1 MNNTI
6 TVKRDLRLKPS
17 YLTLQEREIFCFIN
31 NEQYHTAEGLAVIV
45 TEPDKTEINKKQ
57 VILLVHRHL
66 SHKNAIYQP
75 LLANVLSLL
84 GYWVIRFDFRGQG
97 DSETNANLQLGRTVS
112 QDIEDLETI
121 IKSLNPYFSKGYK
134 ELFGE
139 DEMSIKMV
147 IAHSRGVLPIIK
159 HFGSINTYERVPY
172 LVNCCGRYSSEGLLE
187 RYTKLYPKWKQQ
199 KGFWVKTFH
208 HGEYINYWVPEGEVL
223 DAGQFS
229 TECFKHIHKTTN
241 VVNIYGTCDHVI
253 PSDDATKYHNTFG
266 SRSFQFLVPGSD
278 HNFYGLIDDK
288 NPYNLPTKRER
299 TNYSYYL
306 AALIYLGVQ
315 NDSFH
320 DVDKFQI
327 KSASAELLA
336 S

>member
-1 MNNTI
+1 M
-6 TVKRDLRLKPS
+6 
-17 YLTLQEREIFCFIN
+17 
-31 NEQYHTAEGLAVIV
+31 AVIV
-45 TEPDKTEINKKQ
+45 TEPDKTKINKKQ

-187 RYTKLYPKWKQQ
+187 RYTKLYPKWKQ
-199 KGFWVKTFH
+199 
-208 HGEYINYWVPEGEVL
+208 
-223 DAGQFS
+223 
-229 TECFKHIHKTTN
+229 
-241 VVNIYGTCDHVI
+241 
-253 PSDDATKYHNTFG
+253 
-266 SRSFQFLVPGSD
+266 
-278 HNFYGLIDDK
+278 
-288 NPYNLPTKRER
+288 
-299 TNYSYYL
+299 
-306 AALIYLGVQ
+306 
-315 NDSFH
+315 
-320 DVDKFQI
+320 
-327 KSASAELLA
+327 
-336 S
+336 